1 MGISGKSDRIRPVDA
16 AHLNEYGKS
25 RPGTFAG
32 SANSLLTKR
41 RKPTDVCFFTVFLL
55 FFTTLCFLIAYCVHY
70 GDIDRVIHGYDNC
83 GSVCG
88 SKQTSK
94 SSSKQMETCYKSI
107 DNTQF
112 GSYHLILYRPEQTR
126 LYDRICTRNC
136 SLYPGYNEF
145 LNRCLPSSKKTQAF
159 QAFFTK
165 AGIKDFFMVSPLFY
179 FFTALHQVFRQEI
192 CEDFNDYW
200 KVLIYMGAISLV
212 ISLILFLLF
221 PFLAGLLVWI
231 ILIGVF
237 LACLGLSIYLWVSWK
252 EVKELQKEDMEIRS
266 EEVWTW
272 LGLAIGAT
280 CATVILTLIICVM
293 IKRIKLVIQLFEEAG
308 KALAAMP
315 LLLFEPILTFMW
327 IIGVLSL
334 CAYLCLWVSS
344 SGRLRMKRPNIYYY
358 KKDGLMEAT
367 KVLNVFGMFWMCQ
380 FVVGCQHLVIAGAV
394 SKNKSQLSS
403 PIARSF
409 YNLARFHLGSVA
421 LGSFC
426 LATVQILRLI
436 FTAMQRMV
444 TYQSNSHL
452 VWLAKTCLCLCN
464 CCFWLLDRVLN
475 VISRNAYILTA
486 MYGDSFCRAGKQAL
500 AHLTAN
506 PLRVAAINSVGDFVL
521 FLAKVLV
528 VACSVAIGS
537 YFLKHKDNLHHYWV
551 PLALI
556 GLFSYFIA
564 HCFMTVYEMTIDT
577 IFMCFCED
585 CELNDG
591 ASRPYFMSRG
601 LMEFVEDSKNASGF
615 HAVDPPVQPATAKEE
630 STT

>member
-1 MGISGKSDRIRPVDA
+1 MCVG
-16 AHLNEYGKS
+16 LQ
-25 RPGTFAG
+25 
-32 SANSLLTKR
+32 
-41 RKPTDVCFFTVFLL
+41 
-55 FFTTLCFLIAYCVHY
+55 CFLIAYCVHY

-112 GSYHLILYRPEQTR
+112 GS
-126 LYDRICTRNC
+126 
-136 SLYPGYNEF
+136 NEF

-200 KVLIYMGAISLV
+200 KVLIYMGAISLGKLHLQLLD
-212 ISLILFLLF
+212 SLHFSNIFDLVPALSI
-221 PFLAGLLVWI
+221 PGRAAGLDYPDWSVS
-231 ILIGVF
+231 
-237 LACLGLSIYLWVSWK
+237 CLSGTQHLSMG
-252 EVKELQKEDMEIRS
+252 VKELQKEDMEIRS

-394 SKNKSQLSS
+394 SKWNKSQLSS